1 MVEEKYLVKSF
12 INYMDRIGKRQAAK
26 LYYFLLKRFA
36 ESINVKFEEL
46 NFNHMDNASL
56 EMFVSTLVPRTA
68 NAFVSSV
75 KSYFTYLK
83 KTSITDDDYYM
94 FSRMADKL
102 AVKSVKVPRIITKK
116 ALSDLELEMLLDFL
130 KYDKDEFLYATAVF
144 HFYLGARPV
153 ELAQKFREGEID
165 FESNHPERVIDFDNK
180 LISIITAKT
189 GDQRIIPLDDRI
201 IPYAEI
207 WYEGHEKIAE
217 QARGREW
224 LTNHLRTKSKY
235 LGFKVTAK
243 TARRTFETKMR
254 LKPINNLRA
263 DKQFYIDYWIGHTTT
278 IPDIYTDFIEAIE
291 DIKKSFAPQNYVFDY
306 LD

>member
-12 INYMDRIGKRQAAK
+12 ITYMDRIGKRQASK
-26 LYYFLLKRFA
+26 LYYYLLKNYA
-36 ESINVKFEEL
+36 EHINVAFEEL

-56 EMFVSTLVPRTA
+56 EMFVSTLAPRTA
-68 NAFVSSV
+68 NAFVSAV

-83 KTSITDDDYYM
+83 KTSITDDDYYL

-102 AVKSVKVPRIITKK
+102 SVKCKKIPRVITKK
-116 ALSDLELEMLLDFL
+116 ALSDMELEMLFDFL
-130 KYDKDEFLYATAVF
+130 KYDKDEFLYASTVF

-165 FESNHPERVIDFDNK
+165 FSGNQAERIVDFDNK

-201 IPYAEI
+201 IPFVEI
-207 WYEGHEKIAE
+207 WFSGHEEIAE
-217 QARGREW
+217 QTRGREW
-224 LTNHLRTKSKY
+224 LTNHLRTKCKY

-263 DKQFYIDYWIGHTTT
+263 DKQFYIDYWIGHTTS
-278 IPDIYTDFIEAIE
+278 IPDIYTDFTEAIE
-291 DIKKSFAPQNYVFDY
+291 DIKRSFAPHNYVFDY